1 VLQETKTLGVKEEP
15 LSSLQP
21 ISKAFASAGS
31 VTNTSTVTEEEVRRV
46 LIATAPVA
54 LQDFAS
60 RFNLRLRTPEVKH
73 TSFMVRFALR
83 YLVLNN
89 CIFFL
94 LFILHTFGFI
104 LLPDLYVFQCMHRIL
119 MSCYPCTAG
128 QATFF

>member
-1 VLQETKTLGVKEEP
+1 VGKTNG
-15 LSSLQP
+15 SSYIYLRE
-21 ISKAFASAGS
+21 AFATAGS
-31 VTNTSTVTEEEVRRV
+31 DTNTSTVTEEEIRRV
-46 LIATAPVA
+46 LLAIAPVA
-54 LQDFAS
+54 PQDFAS

-83 YLVLNN
+83 YRVLNN